1 MVEIKKKYIV
11 DSNNQRVAV
20 QIDYDTYKLIEEIL
34 EDHALYNL
42 IRKSDDEEL
51 LNISEAKSYYNQ
63 IKK

>member
-11 DSNNQRVAV
+11 DSNNHRVGV
-20 QIDYDTYKLIEEIL
+20 QIDYNTYKLIEEIL

-42 IRKSDDEEL
+42 MKKSDDEES
-51 LNISEAKSYYNQ
+51 LNISKAKSYYNQ